1 MFGRIL
7 MTLGLAML
15 LAAPAHAGFGLVLP
29 DSPIVDDPEKTS
41 LNLVICAIDPA
52 TGAGIPIERPQV
64 FTALRYSGDNM
75 DRSEHLSVLDEV
87 VAYGARAWTTNIS
100 LPHPGVYQLV
110 MQTKAGWVPE
120 QDKFVQYVTKVQIPA
135 YGSAEGWDK
144 PANISFEISP
154 LSRPFGLC
162 SGMAFSGQ
170 ALFDGTPIPG
180 ASIRRSS
187 PTLPSRKIPT
197 RRRRTTRPSPRPKSR
212 ISSPRRSPFP
222 PSAPR
227 SRSKP
232 TARASSR
239 SSVRSP
245 AGGLSR
251 PVWPAIPSKIP
262 KASRNRWK
270 SRPFSGST

>member
-1 MFGRIL
+1 MFGRTL

-110 MQTKAGWVPE
+110 MQTK
-120 QDKFVQYVTKVQIPA
+120 
-135 YGSAEGWDK
+135 
-144 PANISFEISP
+144 
-154 LSRPFGLC
+154 
-162 SGMAFSGQ
+162 GMAFSGQ

-180 ASIRRSS
+180 ALIDV
-187 PTLPSRKIPT
+187 
-197 RRRRTTRPSPRPKSR
+197 
-212 ISSPRRSPFP
+212 
-222 PSAPR
+222 
-227 SRSKP
+227 
-232 TARASSR
+232 AR
-239 SSVRSP
+239 
-245 AGGLSR
+245 LD
-251 PVWPAIPSKIP
+251 PAIKPNVAQPEDPNAPPQDDKAQPKAKKQDKQPTPQPISAFGATQQVKADSQGVFTFVCPLPGWWAFSTSMAGDPLQDPEGKQKPLEIKTIFWVYMNDCPKTAPSK
-262 KASRNRWK
+262 K
-270 SRPFSGST
+270 

>member
-64 FTALRYSGDNM
+64 FMALRYSGDNM

-135 YGSAEGWDK
+135 YGSAEGERGYGDT
-144 PANISFEISP
+144 
-154 LSRPFGLC
+154 G
-162 SGMAFSGQ
+162 
-170 ALFDGTPIPG
+170 G
-180 ASIRRSS
+180 ASRFFFIAREDNEPCPASVPGVPLDELGSRFTYVAKA
-187 PTLPSRKIPT
+187 PTSE
-197 RRRRTTRPSPRPKSR
+197 RPRYNKSVLRLRADLTPKQVDHVR
-212 ISSPRRSPFP
+212 
-222 PSAPR
+222 
-227 SRSKP
+227 
-232 TARASSR
+232 ARLTE
-239 SSVRSP
+239 
-245 AGGLSR
+245 AG
-251 PVWPAIPSKIP
+251 VQVD
-262 KASRNRWK
+262 
-270 SRPFSGST
+270 

>member
-1 MFGRIL
+1 
-7 MTLGLAML
+7 
-15 LAAPAHAGFGLVLP
+15 
-29 DSPIVDDPEKTS
+29 
-41 LNLVICAIDPA
+41 
-52 TGAGIPIERPQV
+52 
-64 FTALRYSGDNM
+64 M

-180 ASIRRSS
+180 ALIDV
-187 PTLPSRKIPT
+187 
-197 RRRRTTRPSPRPKSR
+197 
-212 ISSPRRSPFP
+212 
-222 PSAPR
+222 
-227 SRSKP
+227 
-232 TARASSR
+232 AR
-239 SSVRSP
+239 
-245 AGGLSR
+245 LD
-251 PVWPAIPSKIP
+251 PAIKPNVAQPEDPNAPPQDDKAQPKAKKQDKQPTPQPISAFGATQQVKADGQGVFTFVCPLPGWWAFSTSMAGDPLQDPEGKQKPLEIKTIFWVYMNDCPKTAPSK
-262 KASRNRWK
+262 K
-270 SRPFSGST
+270 

>member
-1 MFGRIL
+1 MFGRTL

-162 SGMAFSGQ
+162 SGMSVFISQYWGIQQVKADSQGVFTFVCPLPGWWAFSTSMAGDPLQ
-170 ALFDGTPIPG
+170 DPEGKQKPLEIKTIFWVYMNDC
-180 ASIRRSS
+180 
-187 PTLPSRKIPT
+187 
-197 RRRRTTRPSPRPKSR
+197 PK
-212 ISSPRRSPFP
+212 
-222 PSAPR
+222 
-227 SRSKP
+227 
-232 TARASSR
+232 TA
-239 SSVRSP
+239 
-245 AGGLSR
+245 
-251 PVWPAIPSKIP
+251 PSK
-262 KASRNRWK
+262 K
-270 SRPFSGST
+270 

>member
-7 MTLGLAML
+7 MTLGLAIL
-15 LAAPAHAGFGLVLP
+15 LASPAHAGFGLVLP

-180 ASIRRSS
+180 ALIDVCLLYTSD
-187 PTLPSRKIPT
+187 
-197 RRRRTTRPSPRPKSR
+197 
-212 ISSPRRSPFP
+212 
-222 PSAPR
+222 A
-227 SRSKP
+227 
-232 TARASSR
+232 ADE
-239 SSVRSP
+239 
-245 AGGLSR
+245 
-251 PVWPAIPSKIP
+251 
-262 KASRNRWK
+262 
-270 SRPFSGST
+270 

>member
-75 DRSEHLSVLDEV
+75 DRSEHLS
-87 VAYGARAWTTNIS
+87 
-100 LPHPGVYQLV
+100 
-110 MQTKAGWVPE
+110 
-120 QDKFVQYVTKVQIPA
+120 
-135 YGSAEGWDK
+135 
-144 PANISFEISP
+144 
-154 LSRPFGLC
+154 
-162 SGMAFSGQ
+162 
-170 ALFDGTPIPG
+170 
-180 ASIRRSS
+180 ASIRPSS

-222 PSAPR
+222 PSATR

-239 SSVRSP
+239 SPVRSP

-251 PVWPAIPSKIP
+251 PAWPAIPSKIP
-262 KASRNRWK
+262 KASRSRWK